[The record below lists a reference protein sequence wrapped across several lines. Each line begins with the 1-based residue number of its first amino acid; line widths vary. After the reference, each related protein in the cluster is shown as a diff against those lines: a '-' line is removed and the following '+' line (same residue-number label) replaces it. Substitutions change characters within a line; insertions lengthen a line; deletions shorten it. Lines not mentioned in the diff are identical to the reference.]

1 MKHTD
6 PRVDAYIQKSAPFAR
21 PILEYLREVVH
32 EAAPGIRETMKWSM
46 PHFVGKGMICGMS
59 AFKQHCAF
67 GFWNGKQVFA
77 GGTGKEEEAMGHFG
91 RITKVADLPPKS
103 AIKKYVRKA
112 VELDAA
118 GVKREAAK
126 RLPKGAVKAPA
137 DLVAALKRN
146 ARAKKTFDAFAPSAQ
161 REYAD
166 WITGARRKETR
177 AQRVAQAVEWMAAGK
192 KRHWKYQASRA

>member
-6 PRVDAYIQKSAPFAR
+6 PRIDAYIEKSAPFAQ
-21 PILEYLREVVH
+21 PILEYLRKVVH
-32 EAAPGIRETMKWSM
+32 EAAPDIRETMKWSS
-46 PHFVGKGMICGMS
+46 PHFVGNGMICGMA

-91 RITKVADLPPKS
+91 RITKLADLPPKG

-137 DLVAALKRN
+137 DLAAAFKRS
-146 ARAKKTFDAFAPSAQ
+146 ARAKKTFDGFPPSAQ
-161 REYAD
+161 REYVE
-166 WITGARRKETR
+166 WITEAKREATR
-177 AQRVAQAVEWMAAGK
+177 AQRLAQAIEWMAEGK
-192 KRHWKYQASRA
+192 RRNWKYENC